1 MLVLIHLIMKLYFL
15 LCLVSLLSI
24 SSIAQV
30 NSDFLEKLMNQN
42 RAQFGEILNHPNEY
56 RVQIVYTQI
65 DRDKNNIPH
74 FKEFSYRLNPDEY
87 FYPASTVKM
96 PLAIMALDKI
106 NTMSLPGLTKSTTM
120 YYDSVGARQE
130 TIYNNPY
137 NQNGKQSIEQAIKE
151 IFLVSDNNAA
161 NRLFEFIGQE
171 NIHNKLA
178 EKGYTDAYIRN
189 RLELGR
195 TQDESRQTQAIKFYD
210 DNGKIIYHQNAQYN
224 KQKLPY
230 YNAFLGKGY
239 YNGNDSLIM
248 NPMDFSVKNRIYL
261 NDLHHILQSV
271 IFYDQTPVKQ
281 RFNITKSDR
290 EFLLKWMHTLPTESQ
305 YPTYDSAE
313 YWPSYCK
320 FMFMGSEKGPIPS
333 NIKIFNKVGDA
344 YGFLLDISYIVD
356 TINKVEFM
364 VSGVIY
370 CNKDGIISDSKYDYD
385 TVGYPF
391 YKNLGHLIYDY
402 ELKRKKAYLPNFDN
416 ILP

>member
-1 MLVLIHLIMKLYFL
+1 MKKLIQIILIGFY
-15 LCLVSLLSI
+15 VSSLN
-24 SSIAQV
+24 AQV
-30 NSDFLEKLMNQN
+30 NSELLEKLMKQKPE
-42 RAQFGEILNHPNEY
+42 AFGEILNHPDQY
-56 RVQIVYTQI
+56 RVQIFYTQI

-74 FKEFSYRLNPDEY
+74 FKEYSYRLNPSEY

-106 NTMSLPGLTKSTTM
+106 NSLKIPGLDKSRM
-120 YYDSVGARQE
+120 LYYDSVGARQE

-137 NQNGKQSIEQAIKE
+137 AQDGKQTIEQAIRE

-171 NIHNKLA
+171 SIHDKLA
-178 EKGYTDAYIRN
+178 EKGYKDAYIRN

-195 TQDESRQTQAIKFYD
+195 TQEESRQTQAIDFYD
-210 DNGKIIYHQNAQYN
+210 DNGKLIYHQAPQYN
-224 KQKLPY
+224 KQQLPY

-239 YNGNDSLIM
+239 YNSNDSLIM
-248 NPMDFSVKNRIYL
+248 QPMDFSVKNRIYL

-271 IFYDQTPVKQ
+271 IFYDQTPVQQ
-281 RFNITKSDR
+281 RFNLTKTDR
-290 EFLLKWMHTLPTESQ
+290 DFLLKWMHTLPTEST
-305 YPTYDSAE
+305 YPTYDTTE

-320 FMFMGSEKGPIPS
+320 FMFMGAEKGPIPS

-356 TINKVEFM
+356 TVNKVEFM
-364 VSGVIY
+364 LSGVIY
-370 CNKDGIISDSKYDYD
+370 CNNDGIINDSKYDYD
-385 TVGYPF
+385 NIGYPF

-402 ELKRKKAYLPNFDN
+402 ELKRKKDYLPKFDA

>member
-1 MLVLIHLIMKLYFL
+1 MKLYIINVLLFL
-15 LCLVSLLSI
+15 LCIPAV
-24 SSIAQV
+24 AQV
-30 NSDFLEKLMNQN
+30 NEQFLEKLMQQKTD
-42 RAQFGEILNHPNEY
+42 QFGEILNHPNEY
-56 RVQIVYTQI
+56 RVQIFYTQI

-74 FKEFSYRLNPDEY
+74 FKEYSYRLNPSEY

-96 PLAIMALDKI
+96 PLSIMALDKI
-106 NTMSLPGLTKSTTM
+106 NTMAIPGVTKSTTL
-120 YYDSVGARQE
+120 YYDSVSARQE

-137 NQNGKQSIEQAIKE
+137 AQNGKQNIEQAIKE

-171 NIHNKLA
+171 DIHKKLV
-178 EKGYTDAYIRN
+178 EKGYPDAYIRN

-195 TQDESRQTQAIKFYD
+195 TQEESRQTQAIDFYD
-210 DNGKIIYHQNAQYN
+210 DNGNKIYHQAAQYN

-239 YNGNDSLIM
+239 YNSDDSLVM
-248 NPMDFSVKNRIYL
+248 GPMDFSVKNRIYL

-271 IFYDQTPVKQ
+271 IFYDQTPKNQ
-281 RFNITKSDR
+281 RFNLTKDDR
-290 EFLLKWMHTLPTESQ
+290 DFLLKWMHTVPTESQ
-305 YPTYDSAE
+305 YPTYDSAD

-320 FMFMGSEKGPIPS
+320 FMFMGAEKGPIPS
-333 NIKIFNKVGDA
+333 HIKIFNKPGDA

-370 CNKDGIISDSKYDYD
+370 CNKDGIINDGKYDYE

-391 YKNLGHLIYDY
+391 YKNLGHLIYEY
-402 ELKRKKAYLPNFDN
+402 ELKRKKTYLPNFDN